1 MRRGANCCPRP
12 RSHAAR
18 GAPSSTDWCAT
29 CGRIQ
34 DLGFPLFAAGM
45 KPVDSKGR
53 GRVVAYNVP
62 VQCGGVLVTP
72 GDLVFA
78 DLDGIVTIPAAIVEE
93 VVRLATEKVSREN
106 HSRDELK
113 KGAYLAFGLR
123 QVRSAVTPMIV
134 DVHTH
139 VWERP
144 AHLSETFIQDAQ
156 IAAGNPDLQIA
167 VDLDAHWAAMAP
179 VDRAIVL
186 GFRAR
191 HVGVLVPNEYVAAYV
206 DRHPEKLI
214 GFCSVDPQDADAL
227 DQLEH
232 AVRMLGLRGLK
243 VAPIYQN
250 VHPSD
255 PRFVALMK
263 MAEALGVP
271 VLIHQGTTFCENVSL
286 ELANPVLLQPL
297 ALQFPRLR
305 MVIAH
310 LGHPWIAETLVL
322 IRKHR
327 HLYSDISALYYRPW
341 QFYNALVMAME
352 YGVIDRLLF
361 GTDYPFTT
369 PASTIEALRR
379 VNDMVEGTQP
389 AARAR
394 RPDRGDD
401 SPRLAGLLGLDG

>member
-1 MRRGANCCPRP
+1 
-12 RSHAAR
+12 
-18 GAPSSTDWCAT
+18 
-29 CGRIQ
+29 
-34 DLGFPLFAAGM
+34 
-45 KPVDSKGR
+45 
-53 GRVVAYNVP
+53 
-62 VQCGGVLVTP
+62 
-72 GDLVFA
+72 
-78 DLDGIVTIPAAIVEE
+78 
-93 VVRLATEKVSREN
+93 
-106 HSRDELK
+106 
-113 KGAYLAFGLR
+113 
-123 QVRSAVTPMIV
+123 MIV

-144 AHLSETFIQDAQ
+144 AHLAESFIRDAQ
-156 IAAGNPDLQIA
+156 ITAGNPDLEIA

-206 DRHPEKLI
+206 NRHPEKLI
-214 GFCSVDPQDADAL
+214 GFCSVDPHDADAL
-227 DQLEH
+227 DQFEFS
-232 AVRMLGLRGLK
+232 VRELGLRGLK

-255 PRFVALMK
+255 QRFVAMMK
-263 MAEALGVP
+263 MAEVLGVP

-352 YGVIDRLLF
+352 YGVLDRLLF

-369 PASTIEALRR
+369 PASTMDALRR
-379 VNDMVEGTQP
+379 VNDMLEGTNLP
-389 AARAR
+389 RV
-394 RPDRGDD
+394 PLDRIEAMIHRD
-401 SPRLAGLLGLDG
+401 SLGLLGLDR

>member
-1 MRRGANCCPRP
+1 
-12 RSHAAR
+12 
-18 GAPSSTDWCAT
+18 
-29 CGRIQ
+29 
-34 DLGFPLFAAGM
+34 
-45 KPVDSKGR
+45 
-53 GRVVAYNVP
+53 
-62 VQCGGVLVTP
+62 
-72 GDLVFA
+72 
-78 DLDGIVTIPAAIVEE
+78 
-93 VVRLATEKVSREN
+93 
-106 HSRDELK
+106 
-113 KGAYLAFGLR
+113 
-123 QVRSAVTPMIV
+123 MIV

-144 AHLSETFIQDAQ
+144 AHLAESFIRDAQ
-156 IAAGNPDLQIA
+156 ITAGNPDLEIA

-206 DRHPEKLI
+206 NQHPGKLI
-214 GFCSVDPQDADAL
+214 GFCSVDPHDADAL
-227 DQLEH
+227 DQFEFS
-232 AVRMLGLRGLK
+232 VRELGLRGLK

-255 PRFVALMK
+255 QRFVAMMK
-263 MAEALGVP
+263 MAEELGVP

-352 YGVIDRLLF
+352 YGVLDRLLF

-369 PASTIEALRR
+369 PASTMDALRR
-379 VNDMVEGTQP
+379 VNDMLEGTNLP
-389 AARAR
+389 RV
-394 RPDRGDD
+394 PVDRIEAIIHRD
-401 SPRLAGLLGLDG
+401 SLGLLGLDR